1 VHRACTEAVSRAV
14 LPIPVP
20 FKLGAYICC
29 DPDRPIQW
37 RATRC
42 STMSAKWMRF
52 LGLEFG
58 VCWDCL
64 QRYRLLAGHRVTF
77 SYEPQI
83 MKTKAADLLIAIGLL
98 QLVSDAVST
107 LALAS
112 PIGDDCRKEICN
124 SAVSGCMQSDQT
136 LNPLAWTEAE
146 KKIYCAAFF
155 NGCMT
160 REITPDLPWY
170 SPEMDARFLKC
181 PA

>member
-1 VHRACTEAVSRAV
+1 MAGDPVLHYVREMDAVFRPRVWGLLGLSSA
-14 LPIPVP
+14 LPIVSWTQSDL
-20 FKLGAYICC
+20 F
-29 DPDRPIQW
+29 
-37 RATRC
+37 
-42 STMSAKWMRF
+42 F
-52 LGLEFG
+52 
-58 VCWDCL
+58 
-64 QRYRLLAGHRVTF
+64 
-77 SYEPQI
+77 EPQI